1 MSLEQMVNTL
11 PKMNEEKIL
20 ADAIKQF
27 HVSMEEAQK
36 KLMDDFQKILK
47 DAVKDAEK
55 KLQERDSHEL
65 DSLEQEMENM

>member
-1 MSLEQMVNTL
+1 MTEEQ
-11 PKMNEEKIL
+11 IL

-27 HVSMEEAQK
+27 HSSMEEAQK

-47 DAVKDAEK
+47 DAVKDAEQ
-55 KLQERDSHEL
+55 KLREKDSHEL